1 MESDTMNNYILT
13 LVVVNPGVGSKV
25 LAEAKHIGVNGGT
38 IFLGKGTT
46 TNRLLEFL
54 GFDEEKKEI
63 VLLGS
68 EDKYESIL
76 HETLTSKFHMDKPN
90 QGIIITIPIK
100 SIIGRITDIG
110 SDVVRELKTGGN
122 HDMQMEY
129 EAVFTIV
136 DRGLGHEVV
145 DVASSAGAR
154 GATII
159 NARGSGIHEDNK
171 FFAMNIEPEKEI
183 VMIIVPKEISDA
195 VVKIIREKMK
205 IDEPG
210 KGIMFVM
217 NVSKTSGLFREDTHK

>member
-1 MESDTMNNYILT
+1 MESDTMSNYILT
-13 LVVVNPGVGSKV
+13 LVVLNPGMGSKV
-25 LAEAKHIGVNGGT
+25 LAEAKHLGVNGGT

-46 TNRLLEFL
+46 KNWLLEFL

-63 VLLGS
+63 VLMGS
-68 EDKYESIL
+68 EKKYETKL
-76 HETLTSKFHMDKPN
+76 HETLTHKFHIDKPN
-90 QGIIITIPIK
+90 HGIIVTIPIK
-100 SIIGRITDIG
+100 SIIGRITGIE
-110 SDVVRELKTGGN
+110 SEIASELKTGGN
-122 HDMQMEY
+122 YAMEMEY

-145 DVASSAGAR
+145 DAANSAGAR

-159 NARGSGIHEDNK
+159 NARGSGIHEDSK

-183 VMIIVPKEISDA
+183 VMTIIPKEMSDA
-195 VVKIIREKMK
+195 VIKAIREKMK

-217 NVSKTSGLFREDTHK
+217 DVSKTSGLFREDTNK

>member
-13 LVVVNPGVGSKV
+13 IVVVNPGMGSKV
-25 LAEAKHIGVNGGT
+25 LVEAKNIGVNGGT

-46 TNRLLEFL
+46 TNRLLEFF

-68 EDKYESIL
+68 EEKYETIL
-76 HETLTSKFHMDKPN
+76 HETLTQKFHIDKSN
-90 QGIIITIPIK
+90 HGIIVTIPIK
-100 SIIGRITDIG
+100 NIIGRITGTEFEAD
-110 SDVVRELKTGGN
+110 SEFKTGGK
-122 HDMQMEY
+122 HAMEMEY

-145 DVASSAGAR
+145 DAANSAGAR

-159 NARGSGIHEDNK
+159 NARGSGIHEDSK
-171 FFAMNIEPEKEI
+171 FFSMNIEPEKEI
-183 VMIIVPKEISDA
+183 VMIIIPKEISDA
-195 VVKIIREKMK
+195 VVKVIRETMK

-217 NVSKTSGLFREDTHK
+217 NVSKTSGIFREDTKK